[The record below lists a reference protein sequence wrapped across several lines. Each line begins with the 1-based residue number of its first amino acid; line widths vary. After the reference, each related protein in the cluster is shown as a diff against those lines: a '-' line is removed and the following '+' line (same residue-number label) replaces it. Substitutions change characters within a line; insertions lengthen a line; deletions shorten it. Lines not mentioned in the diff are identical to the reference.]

1 MSLSLA
7 RALARSALERRRG
20 LPQQE
25 RAATCLRIADSVGIA
40 LAAARTGDTA
50 AQVLAAL
57 AAGSAGGACGVF
69 GHARREAPAA
79 AAFANSALVHVLD
92 FDDIHDA
99 ARLHPTT
106 VSLPAALAAAQLA
119 GASGARVVDAV
130 LLGDELMCRL
140 GVMCSPTGS
149 GPGSDWFLTQLFGYF
164 GAALAA
170 GLVLDLDEEALVSAF
185 GLAYMQAAGGKQAG
199 FGTGATARAIYP
211 AFAAM
216 GGVQAALLARA
227 GMRGP
232 EGAFDGA
239 AGLFPVYLG
248 AAASAEQRALLLEP
262 AGWESAAIE
271 LKPWPSC
278 RLSHPYVAA
287 ALALRPQVGDAVP
300 VRIEAAVNAS
310 AAKLCRPLEQRRR
323 PATLQDAK
331 YSIPWMI
338 AFTLVHG
345 RVDLA
350 TLNEATLADAR
361 VLELAQRVDVV
372 ENLPDRPG
380 HPPAR
385 ILVEAADGRSWLSP
399 QDVQVDGMDAPAAAR
414 KFADCLLHAG
424 TPAQQAAALW
434 SRLLALDAQADVGF
448 LFGGGDVARAG

>member
-1 MSLSLA
+1 MSLA
-7 RALARSALERRRG
+7 RALAAASLRRRAA
-20 LPQQE
+20 LPEDQ
-25 RAATCLRIADSVGIA
+25 RRGCCLRIADSVGIA
-40 LAAARTGDTA
+40 LAATSDGETA
-50 AQVLAAL
+50 AQVLAAMT
-57 AAGSAGGACGVF
+57 AGSGGGHCGIL
-69 GHARREAPAA
+69 GHAGREAPAA

-106 VSLPAALAAAQLA
+106 VTFPAALAAAQLV
-119 GASGARVVDAV
+119 GASGASVVDAV

-140 GVMCSPTGS
+140 GVACSPKGS

-164 GAALAA
+164 GGALAA
-170 GLVLDLDEEALVSAF
+170 GLVLGLDEGALVSAF

-216 GGVQAALLARA
+216 GGVQACLLARA
-227 GMRGP
+227 GLRGP

-248 AAASAEQRALLLEP
+248 AQPTDEQRALLLDP
-262 AGWESAAIE
+262 QAWLAQQIQ

-287 ALALRPQVGDAVP
+287 ALALRRNTGAAEPA
-300 VRIEAAVNAS
+300 RIEAHVNAS
-310 AAKLCRPLEQRRR
+310 AAKLCRPLAERRI

-345 RVDLA
+345 DVDLDVLGQA
-350 TLNEATLADAR
+350 ALRDTR
-361 VLELAQRVDVV
+361 VLALAQRVEVF
-372 ENLPDRPG
+372 ETLPDRAG
-380 HPPAR
+380 HPPAFIR
-385 ILVEAADGRSWLSP
+385 MQAADGRTWESP
-399 QDVQVDGMDAPAAAR
+399 PDIERLVDGMDEDGARRKFDGCIAHAGLAPAQ
-414 KFADCLLHAG
+414 G
-424 TPAQQAAALW
+424 NALW
-434 SRLLALDAQADVGF
+434 TRLLALSREPDMDF
-448 LFGGGDVARAG
+448 LFEAGVRA

>member
-1 MSLSLA
+1 MVLA
-7 RALARSALERRRG
+7 RALARTMLERRRG
-20 LPQQE
+20 LPEQE
-25 RAATCLRIADSVGIA
+25 RRASCLRIADSVGIA
-40 LAAARTGDTA
+40 LAAGRAGDTA

-57 AAGSAGGACGVF
+57 AEGSAGGACGVL
-69 GHARREAPAA
+69 GHARGETPGA

-92 FDDIHDA
+92 YDDIHDA

-106 VSLPAALAAAQLA
+106 VTLPAALAAAQLV
-119 GASGARVVDAV
+119 GARGARVVDAV

-170 GLVLDLDEEALVSAF
+170 GVVLEVGEEILVSAF

-216 GGVQAALLARA
+216 GGVQAALMARA

-232 EGAFDGA
+232 EGALDGA

-248 AAASAEQRALLLEP
+248 AAPTPSQRDLLLAPE
-262 AGWESAAIE
+262 GWHSAAIE
-271 LKPWPSC
+271 IKPWPSC

-287 ALALRPQVGDAVP
+287 ALALRPQLGDAMPTKV
-300 VRIEAAVNAS
+300 EASVNAS
-310 AAKLCRPLEQRRR
+310 AAKLCRPLAQRRR
-323 PATLQDAK
+323 PETLQDAK

-350 TLNEATLADAR
+350 TLNEAALADAR
-361 VLELAQRVDVV
+361 VLELARRVEVV

-385 ILVEAADGRSWLSP
+385 IRVEAAGGLSWLSP
-399 QDVQVDGMDAPAAAR
+399 AEVQVPRMDTDRAAGKFHDCIAYAGIAPH
-414 KFADCLLHAG
+414 HAG
-424 TPAQQAAALW
+424 ALW
-434 SRLLALDAQADVGF
+434 SRLLALDGEVDVGF
-448 LFGGGDVARAG
+448 LFDGVLRAR

>member
-1 MSLSLA
+1 M
-7 RALARSALERRRG
+7 ALARELARSLLARRG
-20 LPQQE
+20 ALAARE
-25 RAATCLRIADSVGIA
+25 RAATALRIADSAGIA
-40 LAAARTGDTA
+40 LAAAASGETA
-50 AQVLAAL
+50 SGVLTAL
-57 AAGSAGGACGVF
+57 AAGSTGGACGVF
-69 GHARREAPAA
+69 GAARGEAPAA

-106 VSLPAALAAAQLA
+106 VTLPAALAAAQLV
-119 GASGARVVDAV
+119 GAPGARVVDAV

-140 GVMCSPTGS
+140 GVACSPTGT

-164 GAALAA
+164 GAAVAA
-170 GLVLDLDEEALVSAF
+170 GVVLDLDEDTLVSAM
-185 GLAYMQAAGGKQAG
+185 GLAYMQAAGGKEAG
-199 FGTGATARAIYP
+199 FGTGSTARAIYP

-216 GGVQAALLARA
+216 GGVHACLLARA
-227 GMRGP
+227 GIRGP

-248 AAASAEQRALLLEP
+248 GALTAEQRALLLD
-262 AGWESAAIE
+262 AGQWHSSAIE

-287 ALALRPQVGDAVP
+287 SLALREQIGAVQP
-300 VRIEAAVNAS
+300 VRVEAGVNAS
-310 AAKLCRPLEQRRR
+310 AAKLCRPLAQRRR

-350 TLNEATLADAR
+350 TLDETALADER
-361 VLELAQRVDVV
+361 VLGMAQRVEVI

-385 ILVEAADGRSWLSP
+385 IRVEAADGSSWESP
-399 QDVQVDGMDAPAAAR
+399 PDVQVPVLDAAGARR
-414 KFADCLLHAG
+414 KFAECLAHARLDRRE
-424 TPAQQAAALW
+424 TEALW
-434 SRLLALDAQADVGF
+434 PRLLALDNEAGVDF
-448 LFGGGDVARAG
+448 LFSGRA

>member
-1 MSLSLA
+1 MSLSLGRA
-7 RALARSALERRRG
+7 LGRLMIERRRALPPAIRALARL
-20 LPQQE
+20 Q
-25 RAATCLRIADSVGIA
+25 IADSVGIA
-40 LAAARTGDTA
+40 RAAVASGSMAHRVTA
-50 AQVLAAL
+50 ALQ
-57 AAGSAGGACGVF
+57 AGSAGGVCGIF
-69 GHARREAPAA
+69 GQSRGQAPGA
-79 AAFANSALVHVLD
+79 AAFANSALVHILD

-106 VSLPAALAAAQLA
+106 LSLPAALAAAQA
-119 GASGARVVDAV
+119 VGAPPARVVEAV
-130 LLGDELMCRL
+130 ALGDELMCRL

-164 GAALAA
+164 GATLAA
-170 GLVLDLDEEALVSAF
+170 GIVLDLDEDTLVSAF
-185 GLAYMQAAGGKQAG
+185 GLAYMQAAGGKEAG

-216 GGVQAALLARA
+216 GGVQACLLARA
-227 GMRGP
+227 GVTGP

-239 AGLFPVYLG
+239 AGLFRLYLG
-248 AAASAEQRALLLEP
+248 GPAAPEQIAGLLDRE
-262 AGWESAAIE
+262 AWVFTQTQ
-271 LKPWPSC
+271 LKPWPCC

-287 ALALRPQVGDAVP
+287 ALALREQCAGAVP
-300 VRIEAAVNAS
+300 ARIEAGVNAS
-310 AAKLCRPLEQRRR
+310 AAKLCRPLGERRR

-350 TLNEATLADAR
+350 TLNEATLADAA
-361 VLELAQRVDVV
+361 VLELAQRVEIV

-385 ILVEAADGRSWLSP
+385 IRLAAVDGRAWESP
-399 QDVQVDGMDAPAAAR
+399 SGIAVPTLDRQGAER
-414 KFADCLLHAG
+414 KFADCLAHAG
-424 TPAQQAAALW
+424 APRAEAAALW
-434 SRLLALDAQADVGF
+434 LRLMAFEQEDRVDF
-448 LFGGGDVARAG
+448 LFGA